1 MATNI
6 TTSSVLD
13 CYAMNGNQNPDT
25 RENIMSNFPSI
36 TIAGRR
42 IASDEMPY
50 VIAEMSANHNGNI
63 ETAFKLIEAAKQAGA
78 DAVKLQTYR
87 PDTITLNCDTE
98 DFRIRGGLWDGR
110 TLYELYEEAHMPWDW
125 HAPLFAHA
133 RKHGITIFSSPFD
146 NTAVDLLEDLNAPAY
161 KIASF
166 EAVDIPLIKYVAST
180 GKPMIIST
188 GMADAEEI
196 GEAIDAARE
205 GGCKELA
212 ILHCVSGY
220 PAPAEDYNLHTITDM
235 IRRFGLTVGLSDHTL
250 DNTTAIASVA
260 TGAAIIEKH
269 FTLDRNGG
277 GPDDSFSLEPV
288 ELTALCN
295 GSRTA
300 WAALGRVDYGRKS
313 SEQGNVKFRRSL
325 YFVRDLKAGETV
337 SADCMRSVRP
347 GFGASPRMFEKIVGL
362 KLNCDVQK
370 NTPVKMD
377 FFDLPA
383 MSIIYEDKLP

>member
-1 MATNI
+1 
-6 TTSSVLD
+6 
-13 CYAMNGNQNPDT
+13 MNP
-25 RENIMSNFPSI
+25 EIA
-36 TIAGRR
+36 IAGRN
-42 IASDEMPY
+42 IGPEHAPY

-63 ETAFKLIEAAKQAGA
+63 ETAFKIIEAAKQAGA

-98 DFRIRGGLWDGR
+98 DFRIHGGLWDGR

-196 GEAIDAARE
+196 QEAIDAARA

-220 PAPAEDYNLHTITDM
+220 PAPAEDYNLRTIPDM
-235 IRRFGLTVGLSDHTL
+235 IQRFGLVTGLSDHTL
-250 DNTTAIASVA
+250 DNTTAITSVA
-260 TGAAIIEKH
+260 MGASIIEKH
-269 FTLDRNGG
+269 FTLNRSGG
-277 GPDDSFSLEPV
+277 GPDDSFSLEPG
-288 ELTALCN
+288 ELAALCKD
-295 GSRTA
+295 SKTA
-300 WAALGRVDYGRKS
+300 WAALGQVDYGRKS

-325 YFVRDLKAGETV
+325 YFVKELKAGDVITEDAV
-337 SADCMRSVRP
+337 RSVRP
-347 GFGASPRMFEKIVGL
+347 GYGVSPKYLADVLGK
-362 KLNCDVQK
+362 KLAADIFI
-370 NTPVKMD
+370 NTPVL
-377 FFDLPA
+377 FSNFL
-383 MSIIYEDKLP
+383 